1 MGRGHILGL
10 IRQSAKWRVV
20 MNKPVVFLRIA
31 AVLTFIHAI
40 LHTVGGVFGRIE
52 PGAATIAVQAMKANQ
67 FLLLGHVRSFWDF
80 YRGLGLGVT
89 ISLTGE
95 SIVFWQLASLAKTE
109 ARRVRPI
116 LMTFAVAYS
125 VFAVNSYTYF
135 FIGPVIAEVLIVVSL
150 VLAVSTA
157 KSPSESFQRT
167 ALRA

>member
-1 MGRGHILGL
+1 
-10 IRQSAKWRVV
+10 

-31 AVLTFIHAI
+31 AILTFIHAI

-52 PGAATIAVQAMKANQ
+52 PGAATIAVQAMKTNQ

-80 YRGLGLGVT
+80 YRGLGLAAT
-89 ISLTGE
+89 ISLTSE

-109 ARRVRPI
+109 AGRVRPI
-116 LMTFAVAYS
+116 LITFAVAYA

-135 FIGPVIAEVLIVVSL
+135 FFGPVIVEILIAACLGMAIV
-150 VLAVSTA
+150 TA
-157 KSPSESFQRT
+157 KSQPESLQRT